1 MIPDIYKE
9 KSFFS
14 NSKLFFCTCFLI
26 NGFENFFSQSRDTSF
41 DNSGFC
47 FVFESDTREPTAA
60 NRDDIMDWSEEN
72 DIMDWSEENGIMVW
86 SEENGNTDPEVNLGF
101 VFQHSFACFFLS

>member
-1 MIPDIYKE
+1 MDWSEENDIMDWSGVE
-9 KSFFS
+9 EG
-14 NSKLFFCTCFLI
+14 LPVDRQ
-26 NGFENFFSQSRDTSF
+26 EN
-41 DNSGFC
+41 
-47 FVFESDTREPTAA
+47 
-60 NRDDIMDWSEEN
+60 DIMDWSEEN